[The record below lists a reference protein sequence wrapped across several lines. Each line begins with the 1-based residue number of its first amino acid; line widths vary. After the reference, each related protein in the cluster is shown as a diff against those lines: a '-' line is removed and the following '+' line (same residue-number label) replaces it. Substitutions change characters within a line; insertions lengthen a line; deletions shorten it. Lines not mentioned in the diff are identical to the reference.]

1 MLTDLFAL
9 LAFVLISTF
18 TPGPSNIS
26 SASIAVAHGYKD
38 TLRYQAGLAA
48 GVFLMMLLS
57 GLLSTTLLRFF
68 PVLEPVLRYAGAGY
82 ILYLAFGILKASFTV
97 VDQNDKLLGFGHGL
111 MLQLLNPK
119 LWIYAFTLFSVFLT
133 KFANSLAFLVPV
145 SALLAAISFGAT
157 TVWAT
162 FGTGINT
169 YLGDSRLKAMVN
181 ILLSLSL
188 VYTAIAL
195 AVIS

>member
-1 MLTDLFAL
+1 MPTDLFAL

-68 PVLEPVLRYAGAGY
+68 PVLEPMLRYAGAAYG
-82 ILYLAFGILKASFTV
+82 
-97 VDQNDKLLGFGHGL
+97 
-111 MLQLLNPK
+111 
-119 LWIYAFTLFSVFLT
+119 
-133 KFANSLAFLVPV
+133 
-145 SALLAAISFGAT
+145 
-157 TVWAT
+157 
-162 FGTGINT
+162 
-169 YLGDSRLKAMVN
+169 
-181 ILLSLSL
+181 
-188 VYTAIAL
+188 
-195 AVIS
+195 